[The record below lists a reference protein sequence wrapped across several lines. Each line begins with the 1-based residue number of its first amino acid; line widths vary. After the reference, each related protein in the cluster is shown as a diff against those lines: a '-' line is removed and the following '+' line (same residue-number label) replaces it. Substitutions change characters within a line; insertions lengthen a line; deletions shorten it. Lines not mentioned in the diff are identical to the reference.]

1 MSRRTRELLARVL
14 VTFTY
19 GAITL
24 SGRLSITFG
33 WSLSLLS
40 LFTVRD
46 RRPHNPM
53 GATPVSLA
61 LPWFGLIPVRS
72 PLLGESR
79 LIFVPPGTEM
89 FQFPGLSPNAY
100 EFSARYL
107 GLATQMGFPIGR
119 SSDHGLVGGSPKLIA
134 ASHVLHRQQ
143 MPRHP
148 PHALSILL
156 SRVKARVSVI
166 AECRPWPQG
175 HVDLR
180 CHDY

>member
-1 MSRRTRELLARVL
+1 VSRRTRELLARVL

-33 WSLSLLS
+33 WSPNLLFLS
-40 LFTVRD
+40 TVWIEQ
-46 RRPHNPM
+46 PHNPM
-53 GATPVSLA
+53 RATPVGLTLS
-61 LPWFGLIPVRS
+61 WFGLIPVRS

-89 FQFPGLSPNAY
+89 FQFPGLSSDAY

-107 GLATQMGFPIGR
+107 GFATQMGFPIGR

-148 PHALSILL
+148 PHAL
-156 SRVKARVSVI
+156 
-166 AECRPWPQG
+166 
-175 HVDLR
+175 
-180 CHDY
+180 